1 MAQKRKLPFL
11 LRILLPPVLALAVL
25 WGGSFCANALLDS
38 QGGPKAKELL
48 LQTGEEIRSANQLL
62 FEKKTYQIICD
73 YSIAFLDSAIAFDF
87 LPNYDIGG
95 LWGLIQHLPRNVQIE
110 KIWFSYNAVSFSV
123 STDSPQQLMVLL
135 EYLQSSEQYSTVFF
149 YQIWKEKKTDQ
160 EYLNKL
166 VAPLIRGYYVDE
178 EFEKRILKRESQQ
191 STFVNKEFAFP
202 HTTNQ
207 LSQHIVLSV
216 GLITDQGLAE
226 TGGNGVIFL
235 FAIPEE
241 MTAEVENELFELYDI
256 LFELIKMGI
265 DEFIELA
272 PTQESFL
279 KLIKSKGERL
289 HE

>member
-1 MAQKRKLPFL
+1 
-11 LRILLPPVLALAVL
+11 
-25 WGGSFCANALLDS
+25 
-38 QGGPKAKELL
+38 
-48 LQTGEEIRSANQLL
+48 
-62 FEKKTYQIICD
+62 
-73 YSIAFLDSAIAFDF
+73 
-87 LPNYDIGG
+87 
-95 LWGLIQHLPRNVQIE
+95 
-110 KIWFSYNAVSFSV
+110 
-123 STDSPQQLMVLL
+123 
-135 EYLQSSEQYSTVFF
+135 
-149 YQIWKEKKTDQ
+149 
-160 EYLNKL
+160 
-166 VAPLIRGYYVDE
+166 
-178 EFEKRILKRESQQ
+178 
-191 STFVNKEFAFP
+191 
-202 HTTNQ
+202 
-207 LSQHIVLSV
+207 IVLSV

>member
-1 MAQKRKLPFL
+1 
-11 LRILLPPVLALAVL
+11 
-25 WGGSFCANALLDS
+25 
-38 QGGPKAKELL
+38 
-48 LQTGEEIRSANQLL
+48 
-62 FEKKTYQIICD
+62 
-73 YSIAFLDSAIAFDF
+73 
-87 LPNYDIGG
+87 
-95 LWGLIQHLPRNVQIE
+95 
-110 KIWFSYNAVSFSV
+110 
-123 STDSPQQLMVLL
+123 
-135 EYLQSSEQYSTVFF
+135 
-149 YQIWKEKKTDQ
+149 
-160 EYLNKL
+160 

-178 EFEKRILKRESQQ
+178 EFEKRILKREYQQ

>member
-1 MAQKRKLPFL
+1 MIQRQIK
-11 LRILLPPVLALAVL
+11 RIL
-25 WGGSFCANALLDS
+25 GTD
-38 QGGPKAKELL
+38 
-48 LQTGEEIRSANQLL
+48 I
-62 FEKKTYQIICD
+62 QIT
-73 YSIAFLDSAIAFDF
+73 
-87 LPNYDIGG
+87 
-95 LWGLIQHLPRNVQIE
+95 H
-110 KIWFSYNAVSFSV
+110 VS
-123 STDSPQQLMVLL
+123 
-135 EYLQSSEQYSTVFF
+135 EEQYEKVDLNKYFAVFTTIPLKNVNEETPVIHLTTVFF
-149 YQIWKEKKTDQ
+149 YQIWKEKKTYQ

>member
-1 MAQKRKLPFL
+1 MAKSKKKRLVGF
-11 LRILLPPVLALAVL
+11 
-25 WGGSFCANALLDS
+25 
-38 QGGPKAKELL
+38 
-48 LQTGEEIRSANQLL
+48 
-62 FEKKTYQIICD
+62 
-73 YSIAFLDSAIAFDF
+73 
-87 LPNYDIGG
+87 
-95 LWGLIQHLPRNVQIE
+95 H
-110 KIWFSYNAVSFSV
+110 
-123 STDSPQQLMVLL
+123 
-135 EYLQSSEQYSTVFF
+135 STVFF
-149 YQIWKEKKTDQ
+149 YQIWKEKKTYQ

-202 HTTNQ
+202 HTTHQ

>member
-1 MAQKRKLPFL
+1 MAKSKKKRLVGF
-11 LRILLPPVLALAVL
+11 
-25 WGGSFCANALLDS
+25 
-38 QGGPKAKELL
+38 
-48 LQTGEEIRSANQLL
+48 
-62 FEKKTYQIICD
+62 
-73 YSIAFLDSAIAFDF
+73 
-87 LPNYDIGG
+87 
-95 LWGLIQHLPRNVQIE
+95 H
-110 KIWFSYNAVSFSV
+110 
-123 STDSPQQLMVLL
+123 
-135 EYLQSSEQYSTVFF
+135 STVFF
-149 YQIWKEKKTDQ
+149 YQIWKEKKTYQ

-207 LSQHIVLSV
+207 LSPHIVLSV